1 MKLIANK
8 RSKQFHK
15 DSCPFASNIS
25 SKNIRTFSSI
35 QEAVLSNYRGCYYC
49 ECEYDEKNF
58 NLKKY
63 LEDYKK
69 QMEEYNKEH
78 HLYSNIPSPTLS
90 NSGQSSKKEKI
101 FPSVRFNLADSIRL
115 NGYVVN
121 FYEGID
127 GIKEMGVD
135 IVDCKIDEQGLCMSS
150 NSNVLMP
157 TTKQENNACFHFDI
171 TFKICSSSSDNILFV
186 KGTNDYPFKVML
198 CKKTLGW
205 MPVLTVYQNEV
216 QETLEVDNSLIKE
229 GEVYCLSVIYDGDC
243 VVLSCTTCGSNSQ
256 PMYKAIGRMILD
268 DAALYG
274 SDFDKNICIGNSQFD
289 GYVYSV
295 CFDEEL
301 SEDLEK
307 IIDEACLAGMGEIEY
322 YYRKHGKSLG
332 TQTSQ
337 ITKVES
343 KDGDAGLGQSFTNAN
358 VYWTFDEGCH
368 EVKGEILKKYQQD
381 KEVKGTLGFPV
392 LDQLKGLKSNVFFQN
407 FQNGVIISSEYG
419 TFILDTI
426 VFNKYME
433 LNAES
438 GPLGL
443 PVSDSKRIRNGYY
456 HIFRKNNDDDGRIY
470 VYDDKNV
477 VSIYGE
483 WFATYKKYESDLGAP
498 LTDVHKK
505 DFYEVY
511 YAGLCKPVS
520 FDCVDF
526 ENGIIC
532 KNSQNVYCALFG
544 DIYKKYIDYN
554 KDQTNIFGT
563 PRSSCTKYNYNKSYC
578 EFSNGVIVKNGG
590 DCIPLTQIRLY
601 LDKAVSYKIDD
612 GNSFWYNYDTKAE
625 LVVYL
630 TVAQNGIPFTQNGV
644 TYNSYRLNGH
654 SNTSYEIKKEFVIPV
669 RRCTDVISFT
679 LSYDDWDKTNKND
692 YLGKIEK
699 TYGIDNLW
707 GLSENGACHIYDD
720 VPMTE
725 RGGSSVK
732 YLQENS
738 VKTFYSIQNY
748 TDGPFVID
756 KSKFLEQCW
765 WRFHNFD
772 RNYITDSG
780 EEKYEPYSY
789 GEFVEVFSDMS
800 GAPSGNW
807 AWAVDCVKHPSDHI
821 FYAAN
826 KNGAKNGICFG
837 MSLLAIR
844 CIKGDSRYV
853 LPLNQYRANDKD
865 DQEPNWKTFTNQGL
879 RNEISKNYLY
889 QKGKSAFNQM
899 LDQVMLN
906 LSYNPKAF
914 FESIEKCMM
923 KEEYVLL
930 GLHNNFDGG
939 HAVLAY
945 GVERYSSSEWRI
957 YFADP
962 NLEIR
967 DNDKHDDKISY
978 VNINPKKNTFKV
990 FSPVHNYSEYKNDNG
1005 FNSTVNWV
1013 SIWFTI
1019 NQTELYYI
1027 PYSKLRNRPT
1037 TVNYVK
1043 EALKYFA
1050 HLLMPSAD
1058 PYKFAL
1064 FFCFS
1069 DNVDVEIDGESRL
1082 LPTLGGKGNG
1092 GVYLVKDYSK
1102 LSLKAKARKDSKFLG
1117 SIATIHDSFDVEFST
1132 KKGDEDVISLDGSTM
1147 IKPRLNFKTS
1157 NERKEIKVSYIKKA
1171 RNNSRL
1177 VTQMCTFHV
1186 SNDCESFVRLDR
1198 RKDHVKIYQG
1208 KNLNAIK
1215 VESTVNVKDEIVKSN
1230 VVYEPKVKE
1239 EQITISNSC
1248 SLDSNRNLVI
1258 DAKNKLTGIIRR
1270 NKIF

>member
-1 MKLIANK
+1 MELIANK

-15 DSCPFASNIS
+15 ESCPFARNIS
-25 SKNIRTFSSI
+25 SNNIRLFSTI
-35 QEAVLSNYRGCYYC
+35 HDAVLKGYRGCYYC
-49 ECEYDEKNF
+49 ECVYDEKNF

-63 LEDYKK
+63 L
-69 QMEEYNKEH
+69 EEYNKEH
-78 HLYSNIPSPTLS
+78 HLYSNIPSPTAS

-121 FYEGID
+121 FFDGID
-127 GIKEMGVD
+127 GIEEMGVN
-135 IVDCKIDEQGLCMSS
+135 IVDCKIDEQGLCLSS
-150 NSNVLMP
+150 SSNVLMP
-157 TTKQENNACFHFDI
+157 TTKQENNASFHFDI
-171 TFKICSSSSDNILFV
+171 TFKICSSSSDNLLFV
-186 KGTNDYPFKVML
+186 KGTKDYSFEVLL
-198 CKKTLGW
+198 CKKTSGW
-205 MPVLTVYQNEV
+205 IPVLTVYQNDV
-216 QETLEVDNSLIKE
+216 KETLEVGNSLIKE

-243 VVLSCTTCGSNSQ
+243 IVLSCTACRSNNSQ
-256 PMYKAIGRMILD
+256 PKYKVAGRMILD
-268 DAALYG
+268 NSSLFG
-274 SDFDKNICIGNSQFD
+274 SDFDENISIGNSQFE

-295 CFDEEL
+295 CFEEEL
-301 SEDLEK
+301 SEDLENL
-307 IIDEACLAGMGEIEY
+307 IDEACLAGMGEIEY
-322 YYRKHGKSLG
+322 YYRKHRISLG
-332 TQTSQ
+332 TPTSQ

-343 KDGDAGLGQSFTNAN
+343 KDGDAGLWQSFTNAN
-358 VYWTFDEGCH
+358 VYWTYNEGCH
-368 EVKGEILKKYQQD
+368 EVKGEILKKYKQD
-381 KEVKGTLGFPV
+381 KEVEGTLGFPV
-392 LDQLKGLKSNVFFQN
+392 LDQLKGVSSNVFFQN
-407 FQNGVIISSEYG
+407 FQNGVIISSQYG

-426 VFNKYME
+426 VFNKYVE
-433 LNAES
+433 LDAES
-438 GPLGL
+438 GVLGL
-443 PVSDSKRIRNGYY
+443 PVSDSKKGNNGYY
-456 HIFRKNNDDDGRIY
+456 HMFRKNNNDDGRIY

-477 VSIYGE
+477 VCIYGE
-483 WFATYKKYESDLGAP
+483 WFATYKKYESGLGVP

-511 YAGLCKPVS
+511 YADLCTPVS
-520 FDCVDF
+520 LDCVDF

-544 DIYKKYIDYN
+544 DIYKKYIEYN
-554 KDQTNIFGT
+554 KDQANIFGT
-563 PRSSCTKYNYNKSYC
+563 PISSCTKYNNNKSYC
-578 EFSNGVIVKNGG
+578 EFSNGIIVKNGNA
-590 DCIPLTQIRLY
+590 CIPLTQIRLY
-601 LDKAVSYKIDD
+601 LDSAVSYKIDD
-612 GNSFWYNYDTKAE
+612 GNSWLYNYDTKAE

-644 TYNSYRLNGH
+644 TYNCNRLNGH
-654 SNTSYEIKKEFVIPV
+654 SNTSYEIKKEFIIPV
-669 RRCTDVISFT
+669 KKITDVISFT
-679 LSYDDWDKTNKND
+679 LSYDDWDKTNSND

-699 TYGIDNLW
+699 TYSIDNLW
-707 GLSENGACHIYDD
+707 GLSENGKNQIYND

-725 RGGSSVK
+725 IGGNSVK
-732 YLQENS
+732 YLKENS
-738 VKTFYSIQNY
+738 VKTFYGVYNY
-748 TDGPFVID
+748 TDGPFIID

-765 WRFHNFD
+765 WRFHNFG
-772 RNYITDSG
+772 RTYITDSK
-780 EEKYEPYSY
+780 EKKYVPYTY

-800 GAPSGNW
+800 GAPSGDW

-821 FYAAN
+821 FYEAH
-826 KNGAKNGICFG
+826 KNGAKEGICFG

-853 LPLNQYRANDKD
+853 LPLNQYRANYKNDKD
-865 DQEPNWKTFTNQGL
+865 DKDPDWKTFTNEGL

-889 QKGKSAFNQM
+889 QFGKSAFNQM
-899 LDQVMLN
+899 LDQEMLN

-914 FESIEKCMM
+914 FESIDECMK

-945 GVERYSSSEWRI
+945 DVERHSNTEWRI

-962 NLEIR
+962 NREMR
-967 DNDKHDDKISY
+967 DNDKHDDRHISY
-978 VNINPKKNTFKV
+978 VNINPKKNTFTV
-990 FSPVHNYSEYKNDNG
+990 FAPGRDYSDYKNDNG
-1005 FNSTVNWV
+1005 FNSTVNWG
-1013 SIWFTI
+1013 SIWLTI

-1037 TVNYVK
+1037 TVNLAK

-1069 DNVDVEIDGESRL
+1069 ENVDVEIDGENRL
-1082 LPTLGGKGNG
+1082 LPTFGGKGNC
-1092 GVYLVKDYSK
+1092 GVYLVIDYSK
-1102 LSLKAKARKDSKFLG
+1102 LNLKAKARKNSKFLG
-1117 SIATIHDSFDVEFST
+1117 SIATIHDSFDVEFSMQ
-1132 KKGDEDVISLDGSTM
+1132 KGDEDVISLDGSTK

-1186 SNDCESFVRLDR
+1186 SNDCESFVRLNR

-1215 VESTVNVKDEIVKSN
+1215 VDSTVNVKDEIVKSN
-1230 VVYEPKVKE
+1230 VVYEPKVKD

-1248 SLDSNRNLVI
+1248 SLDLKKNIVV

-1270 NKIF
+1270 NKIL